1 MSEKIIMENS
11 DEAATYRTDICG
23 WVDSKGYF
31 YGKGRDAERTARH
44 AGSTHKICECG
55 EVTPNK
61 YYTKCQICRDKRAI
75 EKYNKKEKK
84 VWDEKS
90 LIYSQKYDEYFDKID
105 GLEYFLNDYKHEV
118 RPEIKNMML
127 VHCNPQYLNEI
138 DSDHWRDLMSDECEL
153 SDEIIEA
160 LDDLNDII
168 QGHEPVSWVPGNIAV
183 EDFEVEL

>member
-11 DEAATYRTDICG
+11 NEAATYRTDISG
-23 WVDSKGYF
+23 WVDRNGKY
-31 YGKGRDAERTARH
+31 YGKDEMAARYS
-44 AGSTHKICECG
+44 GSTHSLCECG
-55 EVTPNK
+55 EIINSRRPIGYRTCTN
-61 YYTKCQICRDKRAI
+61 CRDKRDA
-75 EKYNKKEKK
+75 ENYNKKEKK
-84 VWDEKS
+84 VWDKCS
-90 LIYSQKYDEYFDKID
+90 FIYSQKYDEYFDRID

-183 EDFEVEL
+183 EDFEVNL